1 MLSTNLS
8 FAARLKVM
16 PIFGTRPETIKMAPV
31 VHALSADERFEVV
44 ITVTAQ
50 HREMLDQ
57 FLHFFGMTP
66 RYDLN
71 IMREGQTLAD
81 ITSRATDG
89 IDKVLQAEQPD
100 LVLVQGDTTTAFV
113 GALVAYYHRIPCG
126 HIEAGLRTGD
136 KFAPFPEEINRRLI
150 GTIADLHFAPT
161 QRGKHN
167 LLREGVSE
175 SSIFV
180 TGNTVVD
187 ALLWTVQRL
196 GEREPTDERMILV
209 TAHRRENWG
218 EPMVRICRALRRIA
232 DTFPEVRIVFPMHK
246 NPVVREVA
254 RREMGAH
261 TRVILCEP
269 PDYFEFVR
277 LMRDAYLIV
286 TDSGGVQEEAPTLGK
301 PVLVLREKTERP
313 EAVEAGVVKVIGT
326 DEDRI
331 VAEVTRLLTDEQ
343 AYQAMR
349 RPVNPYGDGKAAD
362 RIKRALLHFFGWGE
376 RPEEFAPTMNG

>member
-1 MLSTNLS
+1 MAEPS
-8 FAARLKVM
+8 RIKVM
-16 PIFGTRPETIKMAPV
+16 TIFGTRPEAIKMAPV
-31 VHALSADERFEVV
+31 VHALSADEKFELI

-57 FLHFFGMTP
+57 FLRFFGMQP

-81 ITSRATDG
+81 ITSRAVEG
-89 IDKVLQAEQPD
+89 IDKVLRDEKPD
-100 LVLVQGDTTTAFV
+100 FVLVQGDTTTAFV
-113 GALVAYYHRIPCG
+113 GALVAYYHKIPCG
-126 HIEAGLRTGD
+126 HIEAGLRTDD
-136 KFAPFPEEINRRLI
+136 KFAPFPEEINRKLI
-150 GTIADLHFAPT
+150 GAIADLHFAPT
-161 QRGKHN
+161 LRAKQN
-167 LLREGVSE
+167 LLREGVPE
-175 SSIFV
+175 QSIFV

-187 ALLWTVQRL
+187 ALLWTLQRL
-196 GEREPTDERMILV
+196 PEPNRTSERQRTILV

-218 EPMVRICRALRRIA
+218 EPMERICKALRRIA
-232 DTFPEVRIVFPMHK
+232 DKFPDVQIIFPMHK

-254 RREMGAH
+254 YRVMGDH
-261 TRVILCEP
+261 DRIKLCEP

-326 DEDRI
+326 DEERI
-331 VAEVTRLLTDEQ
+331 VAEVSRLLSDEG
-343 AYQAMR
+343 AYRAMQ
-349 RPVNPYGDGKAAD
+349 RPVNPYGDGKAAM
-362 RIKRALLHFFGWGE
+362 RIKQAILHFFGKAE
-376 RPEEFAPTMNG
+376 RPPDFAPQ

>member
-1 MLSTNLS
+1 M
-8 FAARLKVM
+8 AEPHRIKVM
-16 PIFGTRPETIKMAPV
+16 PIFGTRPEAIKMAPV
-31 VHALSADERFEVV
+31 VHALSADENFELV

-57 FLHFFGMTP
+57 FLRFFEMQP

-81 ITSRATDG
+81 ITSRAVEG
-89 IDKVLQAEQPD
+89 IDKVLRDEKPD

-113 GALVAYYHRIPCG
+113 GALVAYYHKIPCG
-126 HIEAGLRTGD
+126 HIEAGLRTSD
-136 KFAPFPEEINRRLI
+136 KFAPFPEEINRKLI
-150 GTIADLHFAPT
+150 GAIADLHFAPT
-161 QRGKHN
+161 LRAKQN
-167 LLREGVSE
+167 LLREGVPE
-175 SSIFV
+175 RSIFV

-187 ALLWTVQRL
+187 ALLWTLQRL
-196 GEREPTDERMILV
+196 PEPNRTNEGQRMILV

-218 EPMVRICRALRRIA
+218 EPMERICKALRRIA
-232 DTFPEVRIVFPMHK
+232 DKFPDVQIVFPMHK

-254 RREMGAH
+254 YRVMGDH
-261 TRVILCEP
+261 DRIKLCEP

-326 DEDRI
+326 DEERI
-331 VAEVTRLLTDEQ
+331 VAEVSRLLSDEG
-343 AYQAMR
+343 AYRAMQ
-349 RPVNPYGDGKAAD
+349 RPVNPYGDGKAAM
-362 RIKRALLHFFGWGE
+362 RIKQAILHFFGKAE
-376 RPEEFAPTMNG
+376 RPAEFSSQ

>member
-1 MLSTNLS
+1 M
-8 FAARLKVM
+8 AEPHRIKVM
-16 PIFGTRPETIKMAPV
+16 PIFGTRPEAIKMAPV
-31 VHALSADERFEVV
+31 VHILSADEKFELV

-57 FLHFFGMTP
+57 FLRFFEMRP

-71 IMREGQTLAD
+71 IMREGQTLAE
-81 ITSRATDG
+81 ITSRAVEG
-89 IDKVLQAEQPD
+89 IDKVLREEKPD

-113 GALVAYYHRIPCG
+113 GALVAHYHKILCG

-136 KFAPFPEEINRRLI
+136 KFAPFPEEINRKLI
-150 GTIADLHFAPT
+150 GAIADLHFAPT
-161 QRGKHN
+161 LKAKGN
-167 LLREGVSE
+167 LLREGVPE
-175 SSIFV
+175 QNIFV

-187 ALLWTVQRL
+187 ALLWTLQRL
-196 GEREPTDERMILV
+196 PEPSQPYKGQRTILV

-218 EPMVRICRALRRIA
+218 EPMERICRALRRIA
-232 DTFPEVRIVFPMHK
+232 DKFPDVQIVFPMHK

-254 RREMGAH
+254 YQVMGDH
-261 TRVILCEP
+261 DRIKLCEP

-326 DEDRI
+326 NEERI
-331 VAEVTRLLTDEQ
+331 VAEVSRLLLDEN
-343 AYQAMR
+343 AYRAMQ
-349 RPVNPYGDGKAAD
+349 RPVNPYGDGKAAI
-362 RIKRALLHFFGWGE
+362 RIKQAILHFFGKAQ
-376 RPEEFAPTMNG
+376 RPADFSPT

>member
-1 MLSTNLS
+1 MAEPS
-8 FAARLKVM
+8 RIKVM
-16 PIFGTRPETIKMAPV
+16 TIFGTRPEAIKMAPV
-31 VHALSADERFEVV
+31 VHALSADEKFELI

-57 FLHFFGMTP
+57 FLRFFGMQP

-81 ITSRATDG
+81 ITSRAVEG
-89 IDKVLQAEQPD
+89 IDKVLRDEKPD

-113 GALVAYYHRIPCG
+113 GALVAYYHKIPCG

-136 KFAPFPEEINRRLI
+136 KFAPFPEEINRKLI
-150 GTIADLHFAPT
+150 GAIADLHFAPT
-161 QRGKHN
+161 LRAKQN
-167 LLREGVSE
+167 LLREGVPE
-175 SSIFV
+175 QRIFV

-187 ALLWTVQRL
+187 ALLWTLQRL
-196 GEREPTDERMILV
+196 PEPNRTSERQRTILV

-218 EPMVRICRALRRIA
+218 EPMERICKALRRIA
-232 DTFPEVRIVFPMHK
+232 DNFPDVQIIFPMHK

-254 RREMGAH
+254 YRVMGDH
-261 TRVILCEP
+261 DRIKLCEP

-326 DEDRI
+326 DEEKI
-331 VAEVTRLLTDEQ
+331 VAEVSRLLSDED
-343 AYQAMR
+343 AYRAMQ
-349 RPVNPYGDGKAAD
+349 RPVNPYGDGKAAL
-362 RIKRALLHFFGWGE
+362 RIKQAILHFFGKAE
-376 RPEEFAPTMNG
+376 RPPDFAPQ

>member
-1 MLSTNLS
+1 MTEPNKI
-8 FAARLKVM
+8 KVM
-16 PIFGTRPETIKMAPV
+16 PIFGTRPEAIKMAPV
-31 VHALSADERFEVV
+31 VHTLSSDERFEVI

-57 FLHFFGMTP
+57 FLRFFEMQP

-81 ITSRATDG
+81 ITSKAVKG
-89 IDKVLQAEQPD
+89 IDKVLRDEKPD
-100 LVLVQGDTTTAFV
+100 LILVQGDTTTAFV
-113 GALVAYYHRIPCG
+113 GALVAYYHKIPCG
-126 HIEAGLRTGD
+126 HIEAGLRTKD

-150 GTIADLHFAPT
+150 GAIADLHFAPT
-161 QRGKHN
+161 QGAKRN
-167 LLREGVSE
+167 LLNEGVNE
-175 SSIFV
+175 RNIFV

-187 ALLWTVQRL
+187 ALLWTLKRL
-196 GEREPTDERMILV
+196 PEPSKGKAKMILV

-218 EPMVRICRALRRIA
+218 EPMERICRALRRIA
-232 DTFPEVRIVFPMHK
+232 DKFPDVRIVFPMHK

-254 RREMGAH
+254 YREMGRH
-261 TRVILCEP
+261 ERIQLCEP

-313 EAVEAGVVKVIGT
+313 EAVEAGVVKIVGT
-326 DEDRI
+326 DEERI
-331 VAEVTRLLTDEQ
+331 VDEVSKLITDDST
-343 AYQAMR
+343 YKAMQ
-349 RPVNPYGDGKAAD
+349 RPVNPYGDGKASQ
-362 RIKRALLHFFGWGE
+362 RIKQAILHFFTGAK
-376 RPEEFAPTMNG
+376 RPEDFIP

>member
-1 MLSTNLS
+1 MAEPS
-8 FAARLKVM
+8 RIKVM
-16 PIFGTRPETIKMAPV
+16 TIFGTRPEAIKMAPV
-31 VHALSADERFEVV
+31 VHALSADEKFELI

-57 FLHFFGMTP
+57 FLRFFGMQP

-81 ITSRATDG
+81 ITSRAVEG
-89 IDKVLQAEQPD
+89 IDKVLKDEKPD

-113 GALVAYYHRIPCG
+113 GALVAYYHKIPCG

-136 KFAPFPEEINRRLI
+136 KFAPFPEEINRKLI
-150 GTIADLHFAPT
+150 GAIADLHFAPT
-161 QRGKHN
+161 LRAKQN
-167 LLREGVSE
+167 LLREGVPE
-175 SSIFV
+175 RSIFV

-187 ALLWTVQRL
+187 ALLWTLQRL
-196 GEREPTDERMILV
+196 PEPNRTNEGQRMILV

-218 EPMVRICRALRRIA
+218 EPMERICKALRRIA
-232 DTFPEVRIVFPMHK
+232 DKFPDVQIIFPMHK

-254 RREMGAH
+254 YRVMGDH
-261 TRVILCEP
+261 DRIKLCEP

-326 DEDRI
+326 DEEKI
-331 VAEVTRLLTDEQ
+331 VAEVSRLLSDED
-343 AYQAMR
+343 AYRAMQ
-349 RPVNPYGDGKAAD
+349 RPVNPYGDGKAAL
-362 RIKRALLHFFGWGE
+362 RIKQAILHFFGKAE
-376 RPEEFAPTMNG
+376 RPPDFAPQ

>member
-1 MLSTNLS
+1 M
-8 FAARLKVM
+8 AEPHRIKVM
-16 PIFGTRPETIKMAPV
+16 PIFGTRPEAIKMAPV
-31 VHALSADERFEVV
+31 VHILSADEKFELV

-57 FLHFFGMTP
+57 FLRFFEMRP

-71 IMREGQTLAD
+71 IMREGQTLAE
-81 ITSRATDG
+81 ITSRAVEG
-89 IDKVLQAEQPD
+89 IDKVLREEKPD

-113 GALVAYYHRIPCG
+113 GALVAYYHKILCG

-136 KFAPFPEEINRRLI
+136 KFAPFPEEINRKLI
-150 GTIADLHFAPT
+150 GAIADLHFAPT
-161 QRGKHN
+161 LKAKGN
-167 LLREGVSE
+167 LLREGVPE
-175 SSIFV
+175 QNIFV

-187 ALLWTVQRL
+187 ALLWTLQRL
-196 GEREPTDERMILV
+196 PEPSQPYKGQRTILV

-218 EPMVRICRALRRIA
+218 EPMERICRALRRIA
-232 DTFPEVRIVFPMHK
+232 DKFPDVQIVFPMHK

-254 RREMGAH
+254 YQVMGDH
-261 TRVILCEP
+261 DRIKLCEP

-326 DEDRI
+326 NEERI
-331 VAEVTRLLTDEQ
+331 VAEVSRLLLDEN
-343 AYQAMR
+343 AYRAMQ
-349 RPVNPYGDGKAAD
+349 RPVNPYGDGKAAI
-362 RIKRALLHFFGWGE
+362 RIKQAILHFFGKAQ
-376 RPEEFAPTMNG
+376 RPADFSPT

>member
-1 MLSTNLS
+1 MAEPNQI
-8 FAARLKVM
+8 KVM
-16 PIFGTRPETIKMAPV
+16 PIFGTRPEAIKMAPI
-31 VHALSADERFEVV
+31 VHALSSDEKFELV

-57 FLHFFGMTP
+57 FLRFFEMQP

-81 ITSRATDG
+81 ITSRAVEG
-89 IDKVLQAEQPD
+89 IDKVLGSEKPD

-113 GALVAYYHRIPCG
+113 GALVAYYHKIPCG

-136 KFAPFPEEINRRLI
+136 KFAPFPEEINRKLI
-150 GTIADLHFAPT
+150 GATADLHFAPT
-161 QRGKHN
+161 LRAKQN
-167 LLREGVSE
+167 LLREGVPE
-175 SSIFV
+175 KSIFV

-187 ALLWTVQRL
+187 ALLWTLQRL
-196 GEREPTDERMILV
+196 PEPNLTSEGRRTILV

-218 EPMVRICRALRRIA
+218 EPMERICRALRRIA
-232 DTFPEVRIVFPMHK
+232 DKFHDVQIIFPMHK

-254 RREMGAH
+254 YRLMGDH
-261 TRVILCEP
+261 ERIKLCEP

-326 DEDRI
+326 DEERI
-331 VAEVTRLLTDEQ
+331 VAEVSSLLSDEE
-343 AYQAMR
+343 AYRAMQR
-349 RPVNPYGDGKAAD
+349 TVNPYGDGKAAM
-362 RIKRALLHFFGWGE
+362 RIKQAILHFFRKGE
-376 RPEEFAPTMNG
+376 RPADFLPT

>member
-1 MLSTNLS
+1 M
-8 FAARLKVM
+8 AEPHRIKVM
-16 PIFGTRPETIKMAPV
+16 PIFGTRPEAIKMAPV
-31 VHALSADERFEVV
+31 VHALSADENFELV

-57 FLHFFGMTP
+57 FLRFFEMQP

-81 ITSRATDG
+81 ITSRAVEG
-89 IDKVLQAEQPD
+89 IDKVLRDEKPD

-113 GALVAYYHRIPCG
+113 GALVAYYHKIPCG

-136 KFAPFPEEINRRLI
+136 KFAPFPEEINRKLI
-150 GTIADLHFAPT
+150 GAIADLHFAPT
-161 QRGKHN
+161 LRAEQN
-167 LLREGVSE
+167 LLREGVPE
-175 SSIFV
+175 QSIFV

-187 ALLWTVQRL
+187 ALLWTLQRL
-196 GEREPTDERMILV
+196 PEPNRTDEGQRMILV

-218 EPMVRICRALRRIA
+218 EPMERICKALRRIA
-232 DTFPEVRIVFPMHK
+232 DKFPDVQIIFPMHK

-254 RREMGAH
+254 YRVMGDH
-261 TRVILCEP
+261 DRIKLCEP
-269 PDYFEFVR
+269 PDYFEFVK
-277 LMRDAYLIV
+277 LMRDAHLIV

-326 DEDRI
+326 DEERI
-331 VAEVTRLLTDEQ
+331 VAEVSRLLSDES
-343 AYQAMR
+343 AYRAMQ
-349 RPVNPYGDGKAAD
+349 RPVNPYGDGKAAM
-362 RIKRALLHFFGWGE
+362 RIKQAILHFFGKAE
-376 RPEEFAPTMNG
+376 RPAEFSPQ

>member
-1 MLSTNLS
+1 
-8 FAARLKVM
+8 M
-16 PIFGTRPETIKMAPV
+16 PIFGTRPEAIKMAPV
-31 VHALSADERFEVV
+31 VHALSADENFELV

-57 FLHFFGMTP
+57 FLQFFEMQP
-66 RYDLN
+66 HYDLN

-81 ITSRATDG
+81 ITSRAVEG
-89 IDKVLQAEQPD
+89 IDKVLRDEKPD

-113 GALVAYYHRIPCG
+113 GALVAYYHKIPCG

-136 KFAPFPEEINRRLI
+136 KFAPFPEEINRKLI
-150 GTIADLHFAPT
+150 GAIADLHFAPT
-161 QRGKHN
+161 LRAKQN
-167 LLREGVSE
+167 LLREGVPERSV
-175 SSIFV
+175 FV

-187 ALLWTVQRL
+187 ALLWTLQRL
-196 GEREPTDERMILV
+196 PEPNRTDEGQRMILV

-218 EPMVRICRALRRIA
+218 EPMERICKALRRIA
-232 DTFPEVRIVFPMHK
+232 DKFPDVQIVFPMHK

-254 RREMGAH
+254 YRVMGDH
-261 TRVILCEP
+261 DRIKLCEP

-326 DEDRI
+326 DEERI
-331 VAEVTRLLTDEQ
+331 VAEVSRLLSDEG
-343 AYQAMR
+343 AYRAMQR
-349 RPVNPYGDGKAAD
+349 HVNPYGDGKAAM
-362 RIKRALLHFFGWGE
+362 RIKQAILHFFGKAE
-376 RPEEFAPTMNG
+376 RPAEFSPQ